1 MKKRKKVKPGQYLK
15 KTSKLSARTEGL
27 DVKKQ
32 KVNTFEQM
40 NLFEKNDYLK
50 SLRENQANLNFEH
63 LSCFEL
69 EKDKKESDEKNWK
82 IDEAN
87 WDKLFE
93 AFRQCVRYCRD
104 KKSEKPV
111 EEVSKVEFSNR
122 FKGRKSKIDI
132 ESLKNFLELN
142 ANRKVT
148 KSEAKE
154 FAKVS
159 SYSMV
164 KEKLEELPDS
174 EKYLAY
180 IVDLRKSKNPEGEL
194 IIPGICSKEKL
205 ADENVSTKINQAGK
219 AKKVIRTFFDLMDE
233 EVEKIVKEEFST
245 DEDSDQK
252 HEKESVEK
260 NVSVSNKVSE
270 NCNVAKKEQFLSAG
284 KTRKYRKPVA
294 SIDEMFSLKN
304 IQNRNVMFDAS
315 VFELNDMN
323 VYKEIINEISLG
335 NVNVVLWLSLKQFY
349 VLDNLK
355 KESWA
360 AQEILKT
367 IALDDGTHFVF
378 IKDEIPDS
386 GEELALYCK
395 ENKITLVSGLP
406 INVMWCK
413 VYGVNVVIP
422 EFFKK
427 SCPSPFRGNAVF
439 GVDSNVLIA
448 KQTQAIFSKAKTIW
462 ISDVQLREIE
472 LNNSEYWAGIAYF
485 GDFGKA
491 EIVNPNHADT
501 NLVHFFKNKK
511 VEKVY
516 SADYGFLALSKFM
529 ALPCELVCITQAMK
543 NGAKAIMLEH
553 FKEQSGIDS
562 DKMNQ
567 IKKGD
572 IIALNAIRQK
582 MEGRLRI
589 FTQNNNVK
597 VWVYDAHRRP
607 KKSILPYVE
616 SENGDELFVQAGN
629 IVLIVKIVSVNEAL
643 GEVLYYGEEKK
654 LPNNVI
660 YIK

>member
-27 DVKKQ
+27 ERKATKAKEVQ
-32 KVNTFEQM
+32 EM
-40 NLFEKNDYLK
+40 NLFEKNDYFK
-50 SLRENQANLNFEH
+50 SLQENQANSSFKYLKG
-63 LSCFEL
+63 FEL
-69 EKDKKESDEKNWK
+69 EKEEEPDEKNWR
-82 IDEAN
+82 IDDTN
-87 WDKLFE
+87 WNKLFE
-93 AFRQCVRYCRD
+93 ACRQCVRYCRE
-104 KKSEKPV
+104 KKDEKQV
-111 EEVSKVEFSNR
+111 EEVSKVEFSNQ

-132 ESLKNFLELN
+132 ESLKKFLELN
-142 ANRKVT
+142 SKRKVT
-148 KSEAKE
+148 KAEVKE

-164 KEKLEELPDS
+164 KKKLEELADS
-174 EKYLAY
+174 EKYLSC
-180 IVDLRKSKNPEGEL
+180 ILDLRKVKSPDGEL
-194 IIPGICSKEKL
+194 IIPGISSKEKL
-205 ADENVSTKINQAGK
+205 EEKVKQKSNNEEKK
-219 AKKVIRTFFDLMDE
+219 KKVIRTFFDLIDE
-233 EVEKIVKEEFST
+233 EIEQISKEDVSIKKESN
-245 DEDSDQK
+245 QK
-252 HEKESVEK
+252 CEKESEEK
-260 NVSVSNKVSE
+260 KTTVSGNDFEKSNTE
-270 NCNVAKKEQFLSAG
+270 KKSQVVPAVKS
-284 KTRKYRKPVA
+284 RKYGKPIA

-304 IQNRNVMFDAS
+304 RQNRNVMFDAS

-349 VLDNLK
+349 LLDGLK

-367 IALDDGTHFVF
+367 IALDDGTHFVL

-427 SCPSPFRGNAVF
+427 SCPSPFKGNSVF

-448 KQTQAIFSKAKTIW
+448 KQTQVIFSNAKTIW
-462 ISDVQLREIE
+462 VSDVQLREIE

-485 GDFGKA
+485 GDFGRA
-491 EIVNPNHADT
+491 EIVNPNHTDT

-516 SADYGFLALSKFM
+516 SADYGFLALAKFM
-529 ALPCELVCITQAMK
+529 ELSCELVCITQAMK

-553 FKEQSGIDS
+553 FKEQSGIDF
-562 DKMNQ
+562 DKMNR

-572 IIALNAIRQK
+572 IIALNSIRQK
-582 MEGRLRI
+582 TEGRLRI
-589 FTQNNNVK
+589 FTQINNVK

-607 KKSILPYVE
+607 KKSVLPYVE
-616 SENGDELFVQAGN
+616 SENGDELLVQAGN
-629 IVLIVKIVSVNEAL
+629 RVLIVKIVSVNEAL
-643 GEVLYYGEEKK
+643 GEVLFYGEEKK
-654 LPNNVI
+654 LPNNMI